1 MVGEKKVNQTNI
13 LFAIECE
20 FEDDVDDD
28 DGDDND
34 DNDDNDDDDFVD
46 DDDDDD
52 GINTG

>member
-20 FEDDVDDD
+20 FEDDADD
-28 DGDDND
+28 DGDDGDN
-34 DNDDNDDDDFVD
+34 DNDDFIE
-46 DDDDDD
+46 DD

>member
-28 DGDDND
+28 GDDS
-34 DNDDNDDDDFVD
+34 DNEDFIE
-46 DDDDDD
+46 DD